1 MKTPPTRRA
10 GSSGFSLIEMI
21 VVIAIMSILVG
32 AAIPVTEKVI
42 AYKSRKATRE
52 ELEFLSLAS
61 AEFFRDTN
69 RLPDSIEELIVDPGD
84 SAWAGPYISGVL
96 TDQIT
101 GLTSY
106 QVDAWS
112 RAYEVEVDGDVLTIT
127 SGGEDL
133 AIGGTD
139 IDVQLDVTWIRREK
153 TLEQLKLINQA
164 VTLYNGQF
172 LTTSPL
178 PARWTT
184 ALDMLVN
191 RGFLPTTSGYV
202 KDAWGD
208 EFIAEP
214 EGRSPLVRVVSESV
228 NPGSTEV
235 STSKDKAKKDKAK
248 KEKAE
253 KEKAE
258 KEAQEKENQRQKA
271 ADPGAAGKDDKVTDE
286 QGAAV
291 NDDSG
296 KDTAAKDTGAQG
308 NSGNSDKSNSS
319 NNGSSSSSSN
329 KQKS

>member
-1 MKTPPTRRA
+1 MKTPPLRCAR
-10 GSSGFSLIEMI
+10 SSGFSLIEMI

-69 RLPDSIEELIVDPGD
+69 RLPSSIEELIVDPGD
-84 SAWAGPYISGVL
+84 RAWSGPYISGVL

-112 RAYEVEVDGDVLTIT
+112 RAYEIDVSGDVLTIT

-164 VTLYNGQF
+164 ITLYNGQF
-172 LTTSPL
+172 QTTSPL

-191 RGFLPTTSGYV
+191 RGFLPATSGFV

-208 EFIAEP
+208 EFVADP
-214 EGRSPLVRVVSESV
+214 EGKSPLVRVVSESV
-228 NPGSTEV
+228 NPTSTEV
-235 STSKDKAKKDKAK
+235 STKTGKDKQDKQDK
-248 KEKAE
+248 
-253 KEKAE
+253 
-258 KEAQEKENQRQKA
+258 Q
-271 ADPGAAGKDDKVTDE
+271 DKDDDDDDDDKDE
-286 QGAAV
+286 K
-291 NDDSG
+291 G
-296 KDTAAKDTGAQG
+296 K
-308 NSGNSDKSNSS
+308 S
-319 NNGSSSSSSN
+319 NNGSSNSDSG
-329 KQKS
+329 KKKS